1 MEASYQITIKPM
13 YLFQLYSSSDGLE
26 DLFGLIF
33 SLIILIPVWLCFKS
47 YRDQL
52 KEAVDGTPS
61 QNLDVENYEK

>member
-47 YRDQL
+47 YRDEL
-52 KEAVDGTPS
+52 KEGDNENS
-61 QNLDVENYEK
+61 NQVEMGKV